1 MKNTGNEKHKV
12 SDVGKHMGQTVG
24 YVRVSTLDQNTGRQ
38 LEQMKDEHTDVIFED
53 RVSGKSLERPELDK
67 LLKHVRK
74 GDTVIVH
81 SMDRLARNL
90 RDLRNLV
97 DDLTNRGVIVRFL
110 KEHLEFTGEANSTA
124 KLMLNIMG
132 AVAEF
137 EREMMLERQR
147 EGIALAKAEGKY
159 RGGKFKLTADR
170 VSELRRRA
178 GAGENKAALAREF
191 KLSRQSLYNY
201 LTPEAPAVGG
211 AQ

>member
-1 MKNTGNEKHKV
+1 MKSTGSEKHK
-12 SDVGKHMGQTVG
+12 GQTVG

-74 GDTVIVH
+74 GDTVVVH

-97 DDLTNRGVIVRFL
+97 DDLTNRGVIIRFL

-159 RGGKFKLTADR
+159 RGGKFKLTQDR
-170 VSELRRRA
+170 VTELRRRA
-178 GAGENKAALAREF
+178 AAGENKAALAREF

-201 LTPEAPAVGG
+201 LTPEPAA
-211 AQ
+211 AQD

>member
-1 MKNTGNEKHKV
+1 M
-12 SDVGKHMGQTVG
+12 SGQIVG

-53 RVSGKSLERPELDK
+53 HISGKSLERPELDK

-74 GDTVIVH
+74 GDTVVVH

-97 DDLTNRGVIVRFL
+97 DDLTDRGVVVKFI
-110 KEHLEFTGEANSTA
+110 KEHLEFTGETNSTA

-137 EREMMLERQR
+137 EREMILERQR
-147 EGIALAKAEGKY
+147 EGISLAKAEGKY
-159 RGGKFKLTADR
+159 KGGKFKLTGDR
-170 VSELRRRA
+170 VIELRRRA
-178 GAGENKAALAREF
+178 TSGENKAALAREF
-191 KLSRQSLYNY
+191 NISRQTLYGY
-201 LTPEAPAVGG
+201 MQQEDAAPTV
-211 AQ
+211 

>member
-1 MKNTGNEKHKV
+1 MK
-12 SDVGKHMGQTVG
+12 SGQIVG

-38 LEQMKDEHTDVIFED
+38 LEQMRGEHTDTIFED

-74 GDTVIVH
+74 GDTVVVH

-97 DDLTNRGVIVRFL
+97 DGLTDRGVVVRFL
-110 KEHLEFTGEANSTA
+110 KESLEFTGEANSIA

-137 EREMMLERQR
+137 ERETMLERQR
-147 EGIALAKAEGKY
+147 EGIAVAKAEGKY
-159 RGGKFKLTADR
+159 RGGKFKLAADR
-170 VSELRRRA
+170 VTELRRRA

-191 KLSRQSLYNY
+191 GLSRQSLYNY
-201 LTPEAPAVGG
+201 LSEPA
-211 AQ
+211 A

>member
-1 MKNTGNEKHKV
+1 
-12 SDVGKHMGQTVG
+12 MGGQIVG
-24 YVRVSTLDQNTGRQ
+24 YVRVSTLEQNTGRQ
-38 LEQMKDEHTDVIFED
+38 LEQMKDAHTDIIFED
-53 RVSGKSLERPELDK
+53 RISGKSLERPELDK

-74 GDTVIVH
+74 GDTVVVH

-97 DDLTNRGVIVRFL
+97 DDLTDRGVIVKFV

-137 EREMMLERQR
+137 EREMILERQR

-159 RGGKFKLTADR
+159 KGGKFKLTGDR
-170 VSELRRRA
+170 VTELRRRVAA
-178 GAGENKAALAREF
+178 GGNKAAIARDF
-191 KLSRQSLYNY
+191 NISRQTLYGY
-201 LTPEAPAVGG
+201 LHPEDATQTA
-211 AQ
+211 

>member
-1 MKNTGNEKHKV
+1 MK
-12 SDVGKHMGQTVG
+12 SGQTVG

-53 RVSGKSLERPELDK
+53 RVSGKSVERPELEK

-74 GDTVIVH
+74 GDTVVVH

-90 RDLRNLV
+90 RDLRGLV
-97 DDLTNRGVIVRFL
+97 DDLTNRGAVVRFL
-110 KEHLEFTGEANSTA
+110 KENLEFTGETNSTA

-147 EGIALAKAEGKY
+147 EGIAVAKAEGKY

-170 VSELRRRA
+170 VTELRKRA
-178 GAGENKAALAREF
+178 AAGENKAALAREF
-191 KLSRQSLYNY
+191 SLSRQSVYSY
-201 LTPEAPAVGG
+201 LTPEPAAVAGG
-211 AQ
+211 GD